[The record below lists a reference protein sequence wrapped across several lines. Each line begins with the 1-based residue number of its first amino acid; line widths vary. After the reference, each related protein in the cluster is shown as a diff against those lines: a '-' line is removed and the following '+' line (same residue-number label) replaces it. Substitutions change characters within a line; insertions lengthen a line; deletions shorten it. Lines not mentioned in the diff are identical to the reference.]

1 MGRVL
6 KRSAQ
11 IFGASALLGLGYI
24 GTTWVRYG
32 KVSRDHPRNPLLDAF
47 MPVYE
52 VREIHETRVA
62 APASLTFS
70 VAREL
75 DMQRSPL
82 VKAIFAG
89 REVLM
94 GAKSS
99 GQREPR
105 SFLSEVLELG
115 WRVVDESAGRHLVMG
130 AVTQPWKAD
139 VHFRGLT
146 HEEFAAFD
154 EPGYAKILWTIEV
167 EPRAGATS
175 VFHTETRVSTTD
187 ADARRRF
194 RRYWSFVSPGV
205 RLIRREM
212 LRMIRREAE
221 RRASTLHSYQ
231 TEHI

>member
-1 MGRVL
+1 
-6 KRSAQ
+6 
-11 IFGASALLGLGYI
+11 
-24 GTTWVRYG
+24 
-32 KVSRDHPRNPLLDAF
+32 
-47 MPVYE
+47 
-52 VREIHETRVA
+52 
-62 APASLTFS
+62 
-70 VAREL
+70 
-75 DMQRSPL
+75 MQRSPV

-115 WRVVDESAGRHLVMG
+115 WGVLDESAGRHLVMG

-139 VHFRGLT
+139 VHFRGLPQ
-146 HEEFAAFD
+146 EEFAAFN

-167 EPRAGATS
+167 EPRAAATS
-175 VFHTETRVSTTD
+175 VFHTETRVTTTD
-187 ADARRRF
+187 DDARKRF

-221 RRASTLHSYQ
+221 RRAGTLHSYQ
-231 TEHI
+231 MEHI